1 MVYYDC
7 DKPTNP
13 KVNHTRYVLYT
24 LKDTF
29 VCNEHI
35 TDMWLLL
42 SSHVVYKITHHID
55 EQDYE
60 TTTSQESKPHYD
72 AVSSVL
78 SSEDN
83 HQVSSDVNVT
93 EDSDKADISKD
104 HEQTFCETD
113 TICSILPDTSSDTN
127 IQKTPT
133 WSTFNSLIGEPQPIW
148 NVGIAAPLYRRSPT
162 EWPVLLT
169 ILMQAQ
175 HINCITVGEGSRPI
189 VTLDGDLYDRAES
202 SGIYES
208 ATVRQI
214 LDGRHVYRCLEAHTM
229 TLLALQSLYQKV
241 VFEEFEVDEMETRI
255 KQALDTF
262 KGYTDGG
269 TDRSSTE
276 FKSHITT
283 LHNILHTSGILTH
296 MDQWNRNAKGV
307 QRFLTNYMRQ
317 VKVLLIFTAAT
328 RSADWKLHLSTT
340 EELLHYFHAHD
351 QYNYGRW
358 GLLYV
363 ADMLEL
369 QLTNPDTWS
378 FLDKGNFVAKHSV
391 PFTAIDPDH
400 AIEQEHKKMKMKGGF
415 IGITGNEQ
423 AMEKHFVIP
432 PTLSRIVQ
440 EFKEYAG
447 IDNKRACSLHHE
459 LKSEKS
465 SKLVRNAAKLVGNI
479 NMQGNPFLKNDM
491 YNLMTFAVA
500 PNNVSKDIEYC
511 DQHGKEALHHFVST
525 RMVNN
530 TVEFWGAQKKNK
542 FKYFKDVGVVM
553 QTKIKDSWSISNK
566 NARFFPDCRHSL
578 EEGDQLVLLNAC
590 DVMHK
595 DPQSFLDVF
604 SVDTDVFVL
613 LTGHYKLIPKSTT
626 LIRRGSERLSICESY
641 STWAEK
647 SRRSYWLERA
657 DIEWKFARSKLWMS
671 YFEEGGTAPPPF
683 NIIPTPKSLYYLIN
697 WCIRQCCIM
706 RFRTA
711 KKEHLKT
718 IRRKAREVSERNIKY
733 QTIMRNLVRRYVTAE
748 QRKSEHAGVTEDDV
762 NEVKQDISSFR
773 YELIEILKNSGMNT
787 SSASGLQGISGKKN
801 RQKERRLM
809 KGFNIGLVEETFS
822 YPDISSE
829 LVKKSPMNRRP
840 RFARLGASTKPE
852 HKRHH
857 RWGHIV
863 EAAKTMKSHLARSR
877 SEDSIGSHSS
887 HSQVTVGDGT
897 SNSNG
902 SDLSI
907 GDVEIIPDAIGP
919 ERRRL
924 RFWKE
929 NSTSTDTPEPKV
941 HDDNDLA
948 ACESGMLNRRFAVLA
963 LNPAKLRASMEQ
975 YQKRMEREKMCAKT
989 QAKRTSS
996 APSDNQGFSV
1006 RFKRRSKKSEE
1017 IETPKLAAKNLSSV
1031 VYSPDSTPNTPSPMC
1046 PSDDVQAV
1054 TAFGDRAAEQLRNPR
1069 NEVSSPDSEVSD
1081 DKLVTSESQ
1090 EPLVSNALND
1100 QSTNKQSNGSALA
1113 LARTHGIQPI
1123 NRQMSAGW
1131 L

>member
-1 MVYYDC
+1 MLFAQ
-7 DKPTNP
+7 K
-13 KVNHTRYVLYT
+13 
-24 LKDTF
+24 
-29 VCNEHI
+29 
-35 TDMWLLL
+35 
-42 SSHVVYKITHHID
+42 
-55 EQDYE
+55 
-60 TTTSQESKPHYD
+60 
-72 AVSSVL
+72 
-78 SSEDN
+78 
-83 HQVSSDVNVT
+83 
-93 EDSDKADISKD
+93 SKD
-104 HEQTFCETD
+104 GQ
-113 TICSILPDTSSDTN
+113 
-127 IQKTPT
+127 
-133 WSTFNSLIGEPQPIW
+133 G
-148 NVGIAAPLYRRSPT
+148 
-162 EWPVLLT
+162 
-169 ILMQAQ
+169 
-175 HINCITVGEGSRPI
+175 
-189 VTLDGDLYDRAES
+189 
-202 SGIYES
+202 
-208 ATVRQI
+208 
-214 LDGRHVYRCLEAHTM
+214 
-229 TLLALQSLYQKV
+229 
-241 VFEEFEVDEMETRI
+241 
-255 KQALDTF
+255 
-262 KGYTDGG
+262 
-269 TDRSSTE
+269 
-276 FKSHITT
+276 
-283 LHNILHTSGILTH
+283 
-296 MDQWNRNAKGV
+296 
-307 QRFLTNYMRQ
+307 
-317 VKVLLIFTAAT
+317 
-328 RSADWKLHLSTT
+328 
-340 EELLHYFHAHD
+340 
-351 QYNYGRW
+351 
-358 GLLYV
+358 
-363 ADMLEL
+363 
-369 QLTNPDTWS
+369 QL
-378 FLDKGNFVAKHSV
+378 
-391 PFTAIDPDH
+391 
-400 AIEQEHKKMKMKGGF
+400 
-415 IGITGNEQ
+415 
-423 AMEKHFVIP
+423 P
-432 PTLSRIVQ
+432 PTLGSLVPHTARAYHMALIWKTS
-440 EFKEYAG
+440 KEPCPQFPPPTDYFWELVDGRLKPVYCTNLPAPETLLELR
-447 IDNKRACSLHHE
+447 KCSC
-459 LKSEKS
+459 KT
-465 SKLVRNAAKLVGNI
+465 GCT
-479 NMQGNPFLKNDM
+479 KN
-491 YNLMTFAVA
+491 
-500 PNNVSKDIEYC
+500 SC
-511 DQHGKEALHHFVST
+511 GC
-525 RMVNN
+525 
-530 TVEFWGAQKKNK
+530 KKNNLK
-542 FKYFKDVGVVM
+542 CTDMCGCGELCQNIYHES
-553 QTKIKDSWSISNK
+553 T
-566 NARFFPDCRHSL
+566 
-578 EEGDQLVLLNAC
+578 
-590 DVMHK
+590 
-595 DPQSFLDVF
+595 LD
-604 SVDTDVFVL
+604 
-613 LTGHYKLIPKSTT
+613 
-626 LIRRGSERLSICESY
+626 
-641 STWAEK
+641 
-647 SRRSYWLERA
+647 ERA

>member
-189 VTLDGDLYDRAES
+189 VTLDGDLYDRAVKIKDYKEKWCIRL
-202 SGIYES
+202 GALHITM
-208 ATVRQI
+208 AAA
-214 LDGRHVYRCLEAHTM
+214 LKCLGKCLEAHTM

-542 FKYFKDVGVVM
+542 FK
-553 QTKIKDSWSISNK
+553 
-566 NARFFPDCRHSL
+566 L
-578 EEGDQLVLLNAC
+578 LVIA
-590 DVMHK
+590 
-595 DPQSFLDVF
+595 
-604 SVDTDVFVL
+604 
-613 LTGHYKLIPKSTT
+613 
-626 LIRRGSERLSICESY
+626 
-641 STWAEK
+641 K
-647 SRRSYWLERA
+647 SRPE
-657 DIEWKFARSKLWMS
+657 
-671 YFEEGGTAPPPF
+671 
-683 NIIPTPKSLYYLIN
+683 
-697 WCIRQCCIM
+697 
-706 RFRTA
+706 
-711 KKEHLKT
+711 
-718 IRRKAREVSERNIKY
+718 
-733 QTIMRNLVRRYVTAE
+733 YV
-748 QRKSEHAGVTEDDV
+748 
-762 NEVKQDISSFR
+762 VK
-773 YELIEILKNSGMNT
+773 
-787 SSASGLQGISGKKN
+787 
-801 RQKERRLM
+801 
-809 KGFNIGLVEETFS
+809 
-822 YPDISSE
+822 
-829 LVKKSPMNRRP
+829 
-840 RFARLGASTKPE
+840 
-852 HKRHH
+852 
-857 RWGHIV
+857 
-863 EAAKTMKSHLARSR
+863 
-877 SEDSIGSHSS
+877 
-887 HSQVTVGDGT
+887 
-897 SNSNG
+897 
-902 SDLSI
+902 
-907 GDVEIIPDAIGP
+907 DAIGNFEFNVTP
-919 ERRRL
+919 PSNFHPDGSMIMLSSKSQLVPLIMKMSAPGGASNVVQYE
-924 RFWKE
+924 E
-929 NSTSTDTPEPKV
+929 NVSIRVLIIDAMCLVHMVVKTPEPSSFSPNSLELFRTKGTGDASHHNIMKLSIV
-941 HDDNDLA
+941 RYCQHAWNVFRQTQFRRGRS
-948 ACESGMLNRRFAVLA
+948 ACA
-963 LNPAKLRASMEQ
+963 
-975 YQKRMEREKMCAKT
+975 
-989 QAKRTSS
+989 
-996 APSDNQGFSV
+996 
-1006 RFKRRSKKSEE
+1006 
-1017 IETPKLAAKNLSSV
+1017 IEC
-1031 VYSPDSTPNTPSPMC
+1031 M
-1046 PSDDVQAV
+1046 
-1054 TAFGDRAAEQLRNPR
+1054 
-1069 NEVSSPDSEVSD
+1069 
-1081 DKLVTSESQ
+1081 
-1090 EPLVSNALND
+1090 
-1100 QSTNKQSNGSALA
+1100 
-1113 LARTHGIQPI
+1113 
-1123 NRQMSAGW
+1123 
-1131 L
+1131 

>member
-1 MVYYDC
+1 
-7 DKPTNP
+7 
-13 KVNHTRYVLYT
+13 
-24 LKDTF
+24 
-29 VCNEHI
+29 
-35 TDMWLLL
+35 
-42 SSHVVYKITHHID
+42 
-55 EQDYE
+55 
-60 TTTSQESKPHYD
+60 
-72 AVSSVL
+72 
-78 SSEDN
+78 
-83 HQVSSDVNVT
+83 
-93 EDSDKADISKD
+93 
-104 HEQTFCETD
+104 
-113 TICSILPDTSSDTN
+113 
-127 IQKTPT
+127 
-133 WSTFNSLIGEPQPIW
+133 
-148 NVGIAAPLYRRSPT
+148 
-162 EWPVLLT
+162 
-169 ILMQAQ
+169 
-175 HINCITVGEGSRPI
+175 
-189 VTLDGDLYDRAES
+189 
-202 SGIYES
+202 
-208 ATVRQI
+208 
-214 LDGRHVYRCLEAHTM
+214 M

-542 FKYFKDVGVVM
+542 FKLLVIAKSRPEYVVKDAIGNFEFNVTPPSNFHPDGSMIMLSSKSQLVPLIMKMSAPGGASNVV
-553 QTKIKDSWSISNK
+553 QYEENVSIRVLIIDAMCLVHMVVKTPEPSSFSPN
-566 NARFFPDCRHSL
+566 SL
-578 EEGDQLVLLNAC
+578 EL
-590 DVMHK
+590 
-595 DPQSFLDVF
+595 F
-604 SVDTDVFVL
+604 
-613 LTGHYKLIPKSTT
+613 
-626 LIRRGSERLSICESY
+626 R
-641 STWAEK
+641 
-647 SRRSYWLERA
+647 ERA